1 MATRAKVREAA
12 RSQATRSGR
21 VPQSAIDAELKAF
34 SDKDLRL
41 RSVAPNVR
49 QREAKRRLTD
59 IEVAAGQPGTNLCRF
74 TGMASS
80 EKQRGKR
87 PYFYKEKTVGRAG
100 VDLCKKA
107 VEDAWNDP
115 AFLAEQRRVCGDDK
129 EYVFPYKRKSGTVK
143 GHCRNLHAPHPR
155 ARKAK
160 PDPRLKQLDKL
171 IAKRDKTNDMAL
183 NAKLSAEIR
192 ALRAELREPIQ
203 SEPDDISAF
212 DFTSVR
218 PTPTPPTDDPPPVP
232 GTVDD
237 AEAPA
242 TVPPPDDTDDPFVNP
257 FTGVPGTGFDGTAAP
272 APKPAFNQRIYAY
285 IESLPRGEKRKAT
298 DTLRQYVYGP
308 GNMQPDDAL
317 QRYKERRVRDAQ
329 APVGSTDFD
338 DLAASDS
345 DAEESDDDI
354 LGAGATYD
362 AADMRQQQDI
372 AADAIDDM
380 QDLSEQESSTDRADD
395 QPWSPGTMAAMPMFS
410 ELYTGANRRLVD
422 ARDNIRLME
431 RANAMVTDAA
441 GTMLALADPVA
452 ADAANSLVN
461 LNGAGHCSDTILA
474 GAGLTVY

>member
-1 MATRAKVREAA
+1 
-12 RSQATRSGR
+12 
-21 VPQSAIDAELKAF
+21 
-34 SDKDLRL
+34 
-41 RSVAPNVR
+41 
-49 QREAKRRLTD
+49 
-59 IEVAAGQPGTNLCRF
+59 
-74 TGMASS
+74 
-80 EKQRGKR
+80 
-87 PYFYKEKTVGRAG
+87 
-100 VDLCKKA
+100 
-107 VEDAWNDP
+107 
-115 AFLAEQRRVCGDDK
+115 
-129 EYVFPYKRKSGTVK
+129 
-143 GHCRNLHAPHPR
+143 
-155 ARKAK
+155 
-160 PDPRLKQLDKL
+160 
-171 IAKRDKTNDMAL
+171 MAL

-192 ALRAELREPIQ
+192 ALRAKLREPIQ

-285 IESLPRGEKRKAT
+285 IESLPRGEQKKAT
-298 DTLRQYVYGP
+298 NALRQYVYGP

-329 APVGSTDFD
+329 APVGSTEFD

-395 QPWSPGTMAAMPMFS
+395 QPWSPGTMNAMPMFS
-410 ELYTGANRRLVD
+410 DIYTGANRRLVD
-422 ARDNIRLME
+422 ARNALQRMQH
-431 RANAMVTDAA
+431 ANAMIPDAV
-441 GTMLALADPVA
+441 GSMLALADPAA
-452 ADAANSLVN
+452 ADAAAALMN
-461 LNGAGHCSDTILA
+461 LSGTGHCSDTILA